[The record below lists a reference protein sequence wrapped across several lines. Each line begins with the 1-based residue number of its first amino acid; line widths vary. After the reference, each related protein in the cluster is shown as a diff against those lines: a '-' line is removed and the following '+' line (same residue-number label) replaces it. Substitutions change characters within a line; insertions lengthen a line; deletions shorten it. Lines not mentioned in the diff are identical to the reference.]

1 MVRKIKS
8 VTELA
13 KYQVGDVAYCVVISQ
28 QVSMPDLSEDDC
40 WMIGHHPKTL
50 YSRCRIWPYHS
61 KLPKVSHCDF
71 EMIVD
76 LLTSK
81 LTVEPFQVKEIH
93 RSPHTGEFIYLNEID
108 QHMPE
113 DNLFDTDIA
122 ATVECNRIYKMI
134 TRWAGANINGK
145 EKQEKG

>member
-13 KYQVGDVAYCVVISQ
+13 KYQVGDVAYCVAISQ
-28 QVSMPDLSEDDC
+28 QISMPDLSKEDC

-50 YSRCRIWPYHS
+50 YSRYHIWPYHS

-81 LTVEPFQVKEIH
+81 LIVEPFQVKEIH
-93 RSPHTGEFIYLNEID
+93 RSPNTGEFIYLNEID
-108 QHMPE
+108 QYMPE
-113 DNLFDTDIA
+113 ENLFDSDIVA
-122 ATVECNRIYKMI
+122 AEECARIYKMI
-134 TRWAGANINGK
+134 TRWANVNGK
-145 EKQEKG
+145 EKQEKDR